1 VVRGA
6 NTKARLKR
14 FESVGCIESLSKS
27 LQWILRALSGSGR
40 IRLVRKTFE
49 LQDPLALEQL
59 CRLAP
64 DRQQREE
71 MFTIAYTA

>member
-1 VVRGA
+1 MGKLLW
-6 NTKARLKR
+6 NSGGQSSILKEP
-14 FESVGCIESLSKS
+14 ESPHKPQYPPEVT
-27 LQWILRALSGSGR
+27 GSGR

-71 MFTIAYTA
+71 MFTIAHTA

>member
-1 VVRGA
+1 LYRKFEQIVAMDLEGIVG
-6 NTKARLKR
+6 KR
-14 FESVGCIESLSKS
+14 KDS
-27 LQWILRALSGSGR
+27 
-40 IRLVRKTFE
+40 LVRKTFE

-71 MFTIAYTA
+71 MFTIAHTA